1 MSKLVA
7 SNILMNK
14 NLKTITGVV
23 AAFALVV
30 SAFVAQ
36 TTTAVAVTNL
46 NIPLD
51 LNTVTNPDTTTPGVV
66 YTETDFN
73 YVECVLEASKQ
84 LVAAGESLVLNWQTS
99 GVSNITIN
107 GESVTQTSGTKTIH
121 NLQQS
126 TVFTLKAVS
135 DSGSSCT
142 QQVLVTCIP
151 PEEPKDCELVVT
163 KAVNKSTAVLGDTLT
178 YTLTVKNVGDGDC
191 TGGVKVEDVLASSLM
206 YVRHTVSS
214 NVTAGYGSYPVYTSA
229 DRTLRFNAGTL
240 TPGEVGTIT
249 ADVQVVEPSQCGDFE
264 IKNQAKATAAELNN
278 FQTWVYSQLVK
289 TVVDNDCPV
298 PKPPVCT
305 LTPAIQTVPYGGA
318 GTLTWTTNHATAVT
332 LTSFGAVSLTGA
344 TSTGALYTTKTYTL
358 TATGPDGEVSC
369 TAKVQVEPQ
378 TPSPTCTL
386 TPATQTVGY
395 GATAGLT
402 WTTSNATDV
411 SLSGFGVVSLNG
423 ATTTPALFAS
433 ANYKLT
439 ATGNGETVYCD
450 AVVNV
455 NTAPAPSCDLF
466 TATPGTIMTGASTT
480 LAWQTSNVT
489 EVFINNGIG
498 KVHEDGTI
506 KVSPLSNLTYTLTAV
521 GVNNQQVTCA
531 VPVTVTVNPVP
542 VCEAFTATP
551 SQLPVG
557 GGQTT
562 LDWKV
567 TNATQVSIAPSI
579 GAVAATGSKVVNL
592 TQSVT
597 YTLTA
602 TDDNGDTVSCVAPVV
617 VPDPEAPLTCA
628 DNVSFTASDYS
639 IRRGSNTNLTWSTT
653 DVDSVS
659 ISGINTTALS
669 GSQSVSPS
677 SDTTYTLT
685 AKRGSETVSCPVS
698 IDVSTGGG
706 GGGGSASPRCELDV
720 SKQNIRSGESVVLTW
735 DTHSATEVSL
745 TDNHGEEFFNTDDY
759 LASEKD
765 EYFDG
770 TLTVKPTR
778 NTTYTLL
785 AERGSRDTDC
795 TVRVNVGGGG
805 GVVVLQTRD
814 QQPLVN
820 SISLSQVPYTG
831 FEAGPF
837 MTFMFYTLLVAWSL
851 FIAYLLVVRNRVVPA
866 AGITEDIQR
875 EEIRIQNLESM
886 KKAEA
891 VRPDAFPVS
900 TTPVKPAAASVV
912 PTNLPTGNV
921 QIGYA
926 SVVADNVEER
936 VLAVNPHQ
944 VNDAVVTE
952 LENRAHAQHALLSSD
967 AVRHFIST
975 TSGEVERNEALD
987 TVIAEAKKSYPLED
1001 GWVVINESR
1010 MKNVCEVCRVNQSAS
1025 SAEPFIPAT
1034 VPEGTGSLAEAIVT
1048 GNVVAA
1054 YAMIGNRPMF
1064 ALADAA
1070 ADLDAVYRTRRGEN
1084 KEVSELLKTETAKL
1098 SDEKIKNMI
1107 AALTGALDGTYNDEA
1122 SAVKMA
1128 IMKAVKEVA

>member
-1 MSKLVA
+1 MNELS
-7 SNILMNK
+7 STIMNK
-14 NLKTITGVV
+14 YFKTIASVMVV
-23 AAFALVV
+23 FALLLSAFATP
-30 SAFVAQ
+30 VA
-36 TTTAVAVTNL
+36 TVVAVTSL
-46 NIPLD
+46 ETPTGW
-51 LNTVTNPDTTTPGVV
+51 NTPANPDSTTAGVS
-66 YTETDFN
+66 YTETDYN
-73 YVECVLEASKQ
+73 YVRCVLEASKQ
-84 LVAAGESLVLNWQTS
+84 VVATGESITLSWQTS
-99 GVSNITIN
+99 GVSDITIN
-107 GESVTQTSGTKTIH
+107 GEAVSQTSGTKTIT

-126 TVFTLKAVS
+126 TIFTLKAIN
-135 DSGSSCT
+135 DAGSSCT
-142 QQVLVTCIP
+142 QNVVVTCLP
-151 PEEPKDCELVVT
+151 PEEPKICELTLT
-163 KAVNKSTAVLGDTLT
+163 KVVNKSTAVPGDELA
-178 YTLTVKNVGDGDC
+178 YTITVKNIGDGDC
-191 TGGVKVEDVLASSLM
+191 TGGGVKIEDVLDTNLTYLRYS
-206 YVRHTVSS
+206 VSS
-214 NVTAGYGSYPVYTSA
+214 NLTAGYGSDPVYTGA
-229 DRTLRFNAGTL
+229 NHTLHFNAGTL
-240 TPGEVGTIT
+240 TPGEVGTVSVYAKVNNPT
-249 ADVQVVEPSQCGDFE
+249 QCGDFSV
-264 IKNQAKATAAELNN
+264 KNQAKVTAAELNN
-278 FQTWVYSQLVK
+278 FTTWVYSP
-289 TVVDNDCPV
+289 TVTTAVDNDCYV
-298 PKPPVCT
+298 PKPPTCT
-305 LTPAIQTVPYGGA
+305 LTPATQTVPYGGA
-318 GTLTWTTNHATAVT
+318 GSLNWTTTNATAAT
-332 LTSFGAVSLTGA
+332 LTSFGAVSLNGA
-344 TSTGALYTTKTYTL
+344 TSTGALYATKTYTL
-358 TATGPDGEVSC
+358 TATGPDGQVSC
-369 TAKVQVEPQ
+369 AAKVTVEPQ

-395 GATAGLT
+395 GAAAGLT

-423 ATTTPALFAS
+423 ATTTPALFGNAS
-433 ANYKLT
+433 YKLT

-466 TATPGTIMTGASTT
+466 TATPSTIMTGASTT

-498 KVHEDGTI
+498 KVSEDGTI

-531 VPVTVTVNPVP
+531 VPVTVAVDPVP

-579 GAVAATGSKVVNL
+579 GAVATTGSKMVNL

-602 TDDNGDTVSCVAPVV
+602 TDDNGDTVSCAAPVV

-659 ISGINTTALS
+659 ISGINATALS

-685 AKRGSETVSCPVS
+685 AKRGTETVNCPVT
-698 IDVSTGGG
+698 IDVSTGG
-706 GGGGSASPRCELDV
+706 GGGGSASPRCELDI
-720 SKQNIRSGESVVLTW
+720 SKQTIKAGESVTLTW
-735 DTHSATEVSL
+735 DTNNVTEVTL
-745 TDNHGEEFFNTDDY
+745 TDSHGKELLSTDDY
-759 LASEKD
+759 LASEKK

-770 TLTVKPTR
+770 KLTVKPTR
-778 NTTYTLL
+778 DTTYTLL
-785 AERGSRDTDC
+785 AERGSRDEEC
-795 TVRVNVGGGG
+795 TVKVKVTDS
-805 GVVVLQTRD
+805 VVVLQTRD
-814 QQPLVN
+814 QQPLVS

-837 MTFMFYTLLVAWSL
+837 MTAMFYTLLVAWSL
-851 FIAYLLVVRNRVVPA
+851 FIAYLLVARNRTAPA
-866 AGITEDIQR
+866 VAAITEDVRQ
-875 EEIRIQNLESM
+875 EEIRVQNLESM

-891 VRPDAFPVS
+891 VRPDVFPAS
-900 TTPVKPAAASVV
+900 TAPIKPVTARVV
-912 PTNLPTGNV
+912 PANLPTGNV

-926 SVVADNVEER
+926 STVADVVEEK
-936 VLAVNPHQ
+936 VIDVNPHQ

-987 TVIAEAKKSYPLED
+987 AVIAEAKKSYPLED
-1001 GWVVINESR
+1001 GWIVINESR
-1010 MKNVCEVCRVNQSAS
+1010 MQNVCEVCKVNETAS

-1048 GNVVAA
+1048 GNIVAA

-1070 ADLDAVYRTRRGEN
+1070 ADLDAVYRIRRGEK
-1084 KEVSELLKTETAKL
+1084 KEVSELLKAETEKL